1 MSGNQN
7 TYLPGDIKY
16 KDVNEDG
23 KINELD
29 RVPIGNPEDV
39 PEIIY
44 GFGASM
50 NYKSFDFSFFFQGA
64 AKSSFFIN
72 PDKIAPFINER
83 NALRIVTDNNW
94 TENNPD
100 PYAFWPRLS
109 TEIIE
114 NNNHDSTWW
123 QKKGDFLRLK
133 NIEFGYT
140 LPKTIFSNNSVN
152 TRMYLSGLNLLS
164 FSDFNL
170 WDIEMA
176 GNGLG
181 YPPQRVF
188 NVGLQINF

>member
-1 MSGNQN
+1 M
-7 TYLPGDIKY
+7 PGDIKY
-16 KDVNEDG
+16 RDVNKDG
-23 KINELD
+23 QINELD
-29 RVPIGNPEDV
+29 RVPIGNPDM

-64 AKSSFFIN
+64 AKSSFFIK
-72 PDKIAPFINER
+72 PEKIAPFIEER

-109 TEIIE
+109 TENIE

-140 LPKTIFSNNSVN
+140 LPKTIFSGNSVN
-152 TRMYLSGLNLLS
+152 TRMYLTGLNLLS